1 MCTKY
6 TYILHWYFATFIK
19 SKVKQQ
25 GHNLGK
31 YSVHISFLAL
41 SHKLFHQILS
51 NLANICRK
59 YTYIFY
65 PTYKVKGQTA
75 RSQFR
80 YIFCSHQFFGLI
92 SQTISLSPVKLM
104 YKQLMLRKC
113 IYINIL
119 PQSRSKVKQQVH
131 KLGLYN

>member
-1 MCTKY
+1 MFTPVFLPYLRNYFINSCQTWQKCVQSIH
-6 TYILHWYFATFIK
+6 TYFAPIIR

-31 YSVHISFLAL
+31 YSVNISFSAL
-41 SHKLFHQILS
+41 SHELFHRFLS

-113 IYINIL
+113 IYI
-119 PQSRSKVKQQVH
+119 
-131 KLGLYN
+131 